1 MDHDMF
7 LNDITTR
14 NIQQLKKNNFQFI
27 DVGKGDLASGLKG
40 LGRVAEPEDII
51 KYLDNFKLI
60 FWSLKLP

>member
-1 MDHDMF
+1 MF

-14 NIQQLKKNNFQFI
+14 NIQQLKKNNFHFI

-51 KYLDNFKLI
+51 KYLDNFIKYL
-60 FWSLKLP
+60 L